1 MKKSKV
7 LIWIVEIKICIP
19 NAKQKKAYQI
29 IVTKFIYIRSYI
41 RLSDKKK
48 YTGFDSPIKKKL
60 TIDN

>member
-41 RLSDKKK
+41 RLSDQKN
-48 YTGFDSPIKKKL
+48 TRFHPPIKKKL